1 MGKVFN
7 KMKKP
12 KTPDFK
18 LVVTIALK
26 KETPADWLVSHHIP
40 VHTIAALRSGAM
52 SKQESM
58 NAGILV
64 LITGAGHKASEETAL
79 WVKDNL
85 NPLFVLNIGACGLI
99 HKKYLTGEW
108 VRPAYVENEEGE
120 RLELDTR
127 LPVPYPEKITD
138 IHSLISVN
146 KAFTGNIPETL
157 KEHDAIDME
166 CYTQAKVFHDAG
178 INFHCLKF
186 STDYSDS
193 STFADFNKNIEL
205 FIENFKNLF
214 SFVEICK
221 DRPKVTV
228 VVPVYNRQQ
237 TIRRAIDSILSQSHP
252 PEEIIV
258 VNDASTDKT
267 QEILKSY
274 GDKLTCLSLPENAVP
289 FKARNEGGK
298 HSKTEWIAFLDSD
311 DSWEKDKL
319 KKQIEYLKKYPFYQ
333 ILQPEEIWI
342 RNGKR
347 VNPCKHHKKP
357 EGWIWEPSLE
367 RCLVSPSGVLV
378 KKSLLERYGLFDEN
392 LPVCEDYDLWLKI
405 SRNHPVGLEPSF
417 SVIKYGG
424 HEDQLSR
431 QYPAMDRFRVRSLMN
446 LLKKETDP
454 DFRQKMLVVAR
465 NKLNILIQGYEKRQK
480 WQDANECK
488 EMLGSLSASSLSPRS
503 RKQPDDKTHDREY

>member
-1 MGKVFN
+1 MR
-7 KMKKP
+7 KP
-12 KTPDFK
+12 QAPDIK

-52 SKQESM
+52 SKQVSM
-58 NAGILV
+58 NAGTLV
-64 LITGAGHKASEETAL
+64 VITGAGHTASEETAL
-79 WVKDNL
+79 WIKDNL
-85 NPLFVLNIGACGLI
+85 NPLFVLNVGTCGLI
-99 HKKYLTGEW
+99 HKKNQTGEW

-120 RLELDTR
+120 RLALDTR
-127 LPVPYPEKITD
+127 LPIPYPEKITD
-138 IHSLISVN
+138 IHSLISVK
-146 KAFTGNIPETL
+146 KAFIGNIPDTL
-157 KEHDAIDME
+157 KKHAAIDME
-166 CYTQAKVFHDAG
+166 CYIQAKVFHDAG

-186 STDYSDS
+186 SADYPDS
-193 STFADFNKNIEL
+193 SAFADFNKNIEL

-214 SFVEICK
+214 SFIEIYEN
-221 DRPKVTV
+221 RSRVTV
-228 VVPVYNRQQ
+228 VMPVFNRQQ

-258 VNDASTDKT
+258 VNDASTDET
-267 QEILKSY
+267 QEILKSC
-274 GDKLTCLSLPENAVP
+274 GDGLTCLSLPENSGP
-289 FKARNEGGK
+289 SKARNEGVK
-298 HSKTEWIAFLDSD
+298 HAKTEWIAFLDSD

-319 KKQIEYLKKYPFYQ
+319 KNQITYLLRYPFYQ
-333 ILQPEEIWI
+333 ILQPEEMWI

-357 EGWIWEPSLE
+357 EGWIWEQSLE

-392 LPVCEDYDLWLKI
+392 LPVCEDYDLCLKI

-431 QYPAMDRFRVRSLMN
+431 KYPAMDMFRVRSLMN
-446 LLKKETDP
+446 LLKKETDQ
-454 DFRQKMLVVAR
+454 DFRQKMIVVAG

-480 WQDANECK
+480 WEDAAECR
-488 EMLGSLSASSLSPRS
+488 EMLRSL
-503 RKQPDDKTHDREY
+503 

>member
-7 KMKKP
+7 RMKKP
-12 KTPDFK
+12 KTPDIK

-26 KETPADWLVSHHIP
+26 KETPSDWLVSHHIP
-40 VHTIAALRSGAM
+40 VHTIAALGSGAM
-52 SKQESM
+52 SKRESM

-64 LITGAGHKASEETAL
+64 VITGAGHKASEEAAL

-99 HKKYLTGEW
+99 HKKYLPGEW
-108 VRPAYVENEEGE
+108 VSPAYVENEEGE
-120 RLELDTR
+120 RLALDTR
-127 LPVPYPEKITD
+127 LPIPCPEKITD
-138 IHSLISVN
+138 IHSLISV
-146 KAFTGNIPETL
+146 KKTFIGNIPDTL
-157 KEHDAIDME
+157 KKHDAIDME

-186 STDYSDS
+186 STDYSDN

-205 FIENFKNLF
+205 FIENLKKLF
-214 SFVEICK
+214 SFVEICR

-237 TIRRAIDSILSQSHP
+237 TIRRAIGSILSQSNQ

-274 GDKLTCLSLPENAVP
+274 GDKLTCLSLPVNSGP
-289 FKARNEGGK
+289 SKARNEGIE
-298 HSKTEWIAFLDSD
+298 HATTEWIAFLDSD

-319 KKQIEYLKKYPFYQ
+319 KNQIAFLKKYPFYQ

-378 KKSLLERYGLFDEN
+378 KKSLLEKYGLFDED

-405 SRNHPVGLEPSF
+405 SRHHPVGLEPSI

-454 DFRQKMLVVAR
+454 DFRKKIIFILEK
-465 NKLNILIQGYEKRQK
+465 KLKILITGYEKREK

-488 EMLGSLSASSLSPRS
+488 AILGSLA
-503 RKQPDDKTHDREY
+503 DKDNEQ

>member
-1 MGKVFN
+1 MERVF
-7 KMKKP
+7 KRMKK
-12 KTPDFK
+12 TVATDIK

-26 KETPADWLVSHHIP
+26 KETPADWLVSNHIP

-58 NAGILV
+58 NAGTLV
-64 LITGAGHKASEETAL
+64 VITGAGHKASEEAAL

-85 NPLFVLNIGACGLI
+85 NPLFVLNIGTCGLI
-99 HKKYLTGEW
+99 HKKYKTGEW
-108 VRPAYVENEEGE
+108 VIPAYVENEEGE
-120 RLELDTR
+120 RLALDTR
-127 LPVPYPEKITD
+127 LPIPYPEIITD
-138 IHSLISVN
+138 IHSLISVE
-146 KAFTGNIPETL
+146 KAFIGNIPDTL

-166 CYTQAKVFHDAG
+166 CYIQAKVFHDAG

-205 FIENFKNLF
+205 FIENLKKLL

-228 VVPVYNRQQ
+228 IVPVYNRQQ
-237 TIRRAIDSILSQSHP
+237 TIRRAVDSILSQSHP

-258 VNDASTDKT
+258 VNDASTDET

-274 GDKLTCLSLPENAVP
+274 GDKLTCLSLPENSGP
-289 FKARNEGGK
+289 SKARNEGVK
-298 HSKTEWIAFLDSD
+298 HAQTEWIAFLDSD

-319 KKQIEYLKKYPFYQ
+319 KNQIAYLLRYPFYQ
-333 ILQPEEIWI
+333 ILQPEEMWI

-357 EGWIWEPSLE
+357 EGWIWERSLE

-378 KKSLLERYGLFDEN
+378 KRSLLERYGLFDED

-405 SRNHPVGLEPSF
+405 SRHHPVGLESSF

-431 QYPAMDRFRVRSLMN
+431 KYPAMDRFRVRSLMN
-446 LLKKETDP
+446 LLKKETGP
-454 DFRQKMLVVAR
+454 DFRQKMIVVAG
-465 NKLNILIQGYEKRQK
+465 NKLKILIQGYEKRQK
-480 WQDANECK
+480 WEDASEYG
-488 EMLGSLSASSLSPRS
+488 EMLRSL
-503 RKQPDDKTHDREY
+503 